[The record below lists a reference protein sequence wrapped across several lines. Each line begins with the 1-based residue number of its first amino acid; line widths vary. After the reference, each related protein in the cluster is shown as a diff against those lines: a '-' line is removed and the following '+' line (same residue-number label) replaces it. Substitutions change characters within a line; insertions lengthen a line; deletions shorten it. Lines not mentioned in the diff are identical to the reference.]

1 MTITSARV
9 ELLRRVPLFAAMT
22 DAAYDDIAGLTE
34 SHAVPAGET
43 VVEQG
48 DEGDAFYV
56 IVSGSADV
64 RQADRS
70 IASLAPGDFF
80 GEIAL
85 IDGKPRSA
93 TVLAID
99 DLVLLRVWRAPF
111 LRLLDEQPATRHAIL
126 TALTQRIR
134 TAAPNPTD

>member
-1 MTITSARV
+1 MTITGAHV

-22 DAAYDDIAGLTE
+22 DSAYHHVAGLTE
-34 SHAVPAGET
+34 SHAVPAGEA
-43 VVEQG
+43 VVQQG

-56 IVSGSADV
+56 IVSGTADV
-64 RQADRS
+64 RQDDRS
-70 IASLAPGDFF
+70 IASLGAGDFF

-93 TVLAID
+93 TVVATD

-111 LRLLDEQPATRHAIL
+111 LRLLEEQPATRHAIL
-126 TALTQRIR
+126 MALTQRIR
-134 TAAPNPTD
+134 NDAPNPTD

>member
-1 MTITSARV
+1 MTITGAHV

-22 DAAYDDIAGLTE
+22 DAAYDHIAGLTE
-34 SHAVPAGET
+34 SIAVPAGET

-99 DLVLLRVWRAPF
+99 DLVLLRVLRAPF
-111 LRLLDEQPATRHAIL
+111 LRLLEEQPATRHAIL

-134 TAAPNPTD
+134 NDAPHPTD